1 MPRSTCERRREGE
14 GRREKEGVRRKER
27 EGEMG
32 CRNEPS
38 YCTCVLA
45 SRTESRTHTERRT
58 NFTHTGTQA
67 RRHAGV
73 SGSRA
78 GHTPHH
84 SRASR
89 SLCWILFS
97 LTLSL
102 SYYLI
107 ALGDVDGGERP
118 RPTVC
123 VVLDIALAAVHKAFL
138 GGRGGGSAHCCEVDT
153 RLEEK
158 KREGGEGVRGE

>member
-1 MPRSTCERRREGE
+1 MAREQA
-14 GRREKEGVRRKER
+14 
-27 EGEMG
+27 
-32 CRNEPS
+32 
-38 YCTCVLA
+38 THHTTLA
-45 SRTESRTHTERRT
+45 
-58 NFTHTGTQA
+58 
-67 RRHAGV
+67 
-73 SGSRA
+73 
-78 GHTPHH
+78 
-84 SRASR
+84 ASR
-89 SLCWILFS
+89 SLRRCILFS